1 MAHYERLSLD
11 AQQRQ
16 IKAVWQSRRLALGEK
31 RRAMLVEDGV
41 GGLIEEGDWRGGGDL
56 MESLILCLV
65 LFIDISHT
73 CGSCLP

>member
-41 GGLIEEGDWRGGGDL
+41 GGLIEEGDWRGGG
-56 MESLILCLV
+56 
-65 LFIDISHT
+65 
-73 CGSCLP
+73 GSDGVPHFMFGAIY